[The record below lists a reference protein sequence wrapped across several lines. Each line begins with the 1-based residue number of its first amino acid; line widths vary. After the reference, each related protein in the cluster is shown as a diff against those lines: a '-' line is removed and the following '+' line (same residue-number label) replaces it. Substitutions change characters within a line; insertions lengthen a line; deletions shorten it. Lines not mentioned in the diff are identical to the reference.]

1 MEYKFVLWG
10 FGKRGKRF
18 FEVCPK
24 EKIVAIIDSNAELQ
38 GKIIDGCPIISFTE
52 YKKRFREFDIVVGVD
67 NNSAIQE
74 KLEEEGIFCYHLL
87 EDAPPEIMG
96 FYHGIW
102 LDDLPVKI
110 ENSKDY
116 VIYGLNIYAILL
128 QENLYAQYGKNIPII
143 CDVDNARSKEFIM
156 RYDCILNKEALR
168 KCAGKTILCASRYGI
183 LDREIS
189 GMAVEDVFDFRNVIS
204 QYANESLTRYK
215 DKHIGKRCFIVATG
229 PSVKTQD
236 LDKLYEHLEDCF
248 SVNRIYLAFEN
259 TKWRPKYFVMMD
271 DKMIKEFSEDVK
283 QCEAEV
289 KFVSDVVEDFW
300 LNEKDANIVRLHD
313 HVLEYYP
320 YLPKFSDNV
329 ECGVYSGRSVVYTC
343 LQLACYMGYKEIYLL
358 GTDHNYTSNQKDTA
372 NHFHKDYYKGNI
384 RPDNYF
390 KEKSEL
396 AFMAARKYAEE
407 NGIKIYNA
415 TRGGK
420 LEVFERVDF
429 DGLFL

>member
-52 YKKRFREFDIVVGVD
+52 YKKRFREFDIVVGGD

-74 KLEEEGIFCYHLL
+74 TLEEEGIFHYHLL
-87 EDAPPEIMG
+87 EDVPPEIMG

-110 ENSKDY
+110 ENGKDY
-116 VIYGLNIYAILL
+116 VIYGLNVYTILL
-128 QENLYAQYGKNIPII
+128 QEKLYVKYGKKIPII
-143 CDVDNARSKEFIM
+143 CDADNARSQELLM
-156 RYDCILNKEALR
+156 RHDGILNKEELR
-168 KCAGKTILCASRYGI
+168 KCEGKTILYASCH
-183 LDREIS
+183 
-189 GMAVEDVFDFRNVIS
+189 GMSEQEKFGFEVQDIFDFRNTIS
-204 QYANESLTRYK
+204 RYRNESIKQYK
-215 DKHIGKRCFIVATG
+215 NKHVGKRCFIVATG
-229 PSVKTQD
+229 PSVTIQD
-236 LDKLYEHLEDCF
+236 LDKLHEHSEDCF
-248 SVNRIYLAFEN
+248 GVNRIYLAFEN
-259 TKWRPKYFVMMD
+259 TKWRPKYFVMTD
-271 DKMIKEFSEDVK
+271 YQLIKEFAEDIK
-283 QCEAEV
+283 TCEAEV
-289 KFVSDVVEDFW
+289 KFIGDTAKEFW
-300 LNEKDANIVRLHD
+300 MNKNDANIVRMHD

-320 YLPKFSDNV
+320 HLPKFSNNV
-329 ECGVYSGRSVVYTC
+329 ECGVYSGRSVVYSC
-343 LQLACYMGYKEIYLL
+343 LQLACYMGYKEIYLI
-358 GTDHNYTSNQKDTA
+358 GTDHNYTSNQKDTV
-372 NHFHKDYYKGNI
+372 NHFHKDYYKGRSN
-384 RPDNYF
+384 PNNYF
-390 KEKSEL
+390 KEKVEL

-429 DGLFL
+429 DGLFS